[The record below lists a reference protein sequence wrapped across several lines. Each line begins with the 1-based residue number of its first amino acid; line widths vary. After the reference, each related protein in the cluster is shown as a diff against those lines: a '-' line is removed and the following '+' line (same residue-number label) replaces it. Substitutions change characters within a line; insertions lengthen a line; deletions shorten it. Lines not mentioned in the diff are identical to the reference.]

1 MQRANGSL
9 IRQVSLVLLGAFSA
23 LVSAGT
29 ASADSAIL
37 VTACGTVLDAPGH
50 YVLPADLV
58 CDSGSAGVLITAD
71 DVDLDL
77 NGHALKATASIDV
90 GIVTATTGRDT
101 IPPNGVHCVAAQNA
115 HIHNG
120 KITGFRMGI
129 FLCARD
135 ENGANMN
142 ATVEHMQVTQNEIGM
157 QLFQSGHNII
167 RDNNLSR
174 NQHGDGLDVG
184 CPEDAPAGCGSG
196 NVISGNVI
204 DNNSF
209 TGMFVS
215 SGNNHITGNN
225 ISRSPNVGL
234 YLFNNGNNEVEGNVL
249 TANGAGLVVTGQ
261 DNRVSRNRVFN
272 SRDKDISGDSQD
284 CSHNR
289 WESNQFGTSS
299 ASCIK

>member
-1 MQRANGSL
+1 MLRVNGSL
-9 IRQVSLVLLGAFSA
+9 IRQISLSLLGTLAI

-29 ASADSAIL
+29 SSADSAIP
-37 VTACGTVLDAPGH
+37 VTACGTNLNSPGR

-77 NGHALKATASIDV
+77 NGHAMKATADVDV
-90 GIVTATTGRDT
+90 GIVTATTGRGT
-101 IPPNGVHCVAAQNA
+101 ISPNGVHCVAAKNA

-129 FLCARD
+129 FLCAPD

-142 ATVEHMQVTQNEIGM
+142 ATVERMQVTQNEIGM

-209 TGMFVS
+209 TGMFIS
-215 SGNNHITGNN
+215 SGNNRITGNH

-234 YLFNNGNNEVEGNVL
+234 FLFNNSHNEVEGNVL
-249 TANGAGLVVTGQ
+249 TANGAGLLVTGQ

-272 SRDKDISGDSQD
+272 SRDKDVSGDSQD
-284 CSHNR
+284 CSQNR

>member
-1 MQRANGSL
+1 MQRANGNL
-9 IRQVSLVLLGAFSA
+9 IRQVSLAMLSTLGVLT
-23 LVSAGT
+23 SAGT
-29 ASADSAIL
+29 ASADSAIP
-37 VTACGTVLDAPGH
+37 VTACGTALDRPGH
-50 YVLPADLV
+50 YVLTADLV
-58 CDSGSAGVLITAD
+58 CDSGSAGLLITAN
-71 DVDLDL
+71 DVDL
-77 NGHALKATASIDV
+77 NFKGYTLKATASVDV
-90 GIVTATTGRDT
+90 GIVTATTGRDA
-101 IPPNGVHCVAAQNA
+101 ISPNGVHCVAAQNA
-115 HIHNG
+115 HIYNG

-135 ENGANMN
+135 ENGADMN
-142 ATVEHMQVTQNEIGM
+142 ATVERMQVTQNEIGM

-167 RDNNLSR
+167 KDNNLSR

-184 CPEDAPAGCGSG
+184 CPENAPAGCGSG

-215 SGNNHITGNN
+215 SGNNRITGNH

-234 YLFNNGNNEVEGNVL
+234 FLFNNSNNEVEGNVL
-249 TANGAGLVVTGQ
+249 TANGAGLMVTGR

-272 SRDKDISGDSQD
+272 SRDKDISGDSED
-284 CSHNR
+284 CSQNR